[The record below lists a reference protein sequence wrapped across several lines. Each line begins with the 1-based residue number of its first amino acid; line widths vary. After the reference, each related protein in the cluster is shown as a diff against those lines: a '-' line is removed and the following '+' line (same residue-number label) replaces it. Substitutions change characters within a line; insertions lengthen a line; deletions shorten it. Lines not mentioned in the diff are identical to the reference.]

1 MRRVP
6 AISITKPMSL
16 TRTRSL
22 PFSPTPEFLESLQL
36 RIRPRI
42 VASLVSRGASES
54 TAEDVASEVLSEC
67 FLQPEENL
75 LRRFPGSS
83 GLEHWLLRVAINRLI
98 SLQRRERFTAPWPE
112 GFEPE
117 LEGNPESAPE
127 TALRDL
133 VFRALCKAVESLPPG
148 HRVLLWLRYGQGI
161 PQNRLCVCWRCN
173 PAKLSRR
180 LAAVR
185 TRFRDLT
192 MAEVHKQEPGLQ
204 LKWEDIVSVC
214 AGRNVFFA

>member
-1 MRRVP
+1 M
-6 AISITKPMSL
+6 
-16 TRTRSL
+16 
-22 PFSPTPEFLESLQL
+22 
-36 RIRPRI
+36 

-54 TAEDVASEVLSEC
+54 TAEDVSSEVLSEC

-75 LRRFPGSS
+75 LRRFPGTN

-98 SLQRRERFTAPWPE
+98 SLQRRERFTTSWPD

-117 LEGNPESAPE
+117 LEQDSGNTPESALHE
-127 TALRDL
+127 L
-133 VFRALCKAVESLPPG
+133 VLRALFKAVASLPPA
-148 HRVLLWLRYGQGI
+148 HRVLLWLRYGLGI
-161 PQNRLCVCWRCN
+161 PQNRLSVCWRCH
-173 PAKLSRR
+173 PAQLSRR

-192 MAEVHKQEPGLQ
+192 MAEIHKQEPGLQ